1 LVAPAAEAPALQP
14 VIRHRRFASFAGQ

>member
-1 LVAPAAEAPALQP
+1 LVAPAADAPALQP